1 MGFKSIGAR
10 LITVACV
17 GLLLLLIGYPPRIIL
32 MRSVSGDGFTLEH
45 YRSAFSNPKNF
56 EEICNNLFV
65 SSAATVLS
73 TLIGRAVAWLVS
85 RTDLGM
91 RKIIHLLM
99 LTHFF
104 IPPFISAMACQQLLG
119 PVGLINKWYMQI
131 SGSTDPLIHIYGQ
144 SGVLFVFTIS
154 GSVLMYMVVINSF
167 QKVQASLE
175 EAAII
180 TGAGALR
187 TLRDITLPVPGPSV
201 LSAMILVFMS
211 NISNYGAPSVLGYHV
226 SYHTLTTR
234 IYEVLQDFSLQNNM
248 EVAAALS
255 MLLVAVAMLSLVG
268 KECLLT
274 GKGFA
279 VVTGKAE
286 QPTRTRLGILR
297 LPITTLTCICGLML
311 SAAPFLSILAT
322 SLTRA
327 YGLPFSAANFTLNN
341 YHTVLFAMSAFG
353 RAMRNS
359 MFLAFSTGG
368 SPSDLAFWPPIF
380 A

>member
-1 MGFKSIGAR
+1 
-10 LITVACV
+10 
-17 GLLLLLIGYPPRIIL
+17 
-32 MRSVSGDGFTLEH
+32 
-45 YRSAFSNPKNF
+45 
-56 EEICNNLFV
+56 
-65 SSAATVLS
+65 
-73 TLIGRAVAWLVS
+73 
-85 RTDLGM
+85 
-91 RKIIHLLM
+91 
-99 LTHFF
+99 
-104 IPPFISAMACQQLLG
+104 
-119 PVGLINKWYMQI
+119 
-131 SGSTDPLIHIYGQ
+131 
-144 SGVLFVFTIS
+144 
-154 GSVLMYMVVINSF
+154 
-167 QKVQASLE
+167 
-175 EAAII
+175 
-180 TGAGALR
+180 
-187 TLRDITLPVPGPSV
+187 
-201 LSAMILVFMS
+201 
-211 NISNYGAPSVLGYHV
+211 
-226 SYHTLTTR
+226 
-234 IYEVLQDFSLQNNM
+234 M